1 MNAVWPWPEQ
11 LEGIVAA
18 PASHR
23 ILLETPALRV
33 LEIVIE
39 PGAREPEHVHRH
51 SSVMIVDRPARIRYY
66 ESGRLTFESEE
77 TVGEPVA
84 RAMWM
89 NPEGPHSVENIDTS
103 RYRAFR
109 VEVLGWPGVF
119 RERGNATA
127 STVRTVVPA
136 RLRSVTSTRQI
147 DALIVPKQRG
157 TWTP

>member
-18 PASHR
+18 PESHR

-51 SSVMIVDRPARIRYY
+51 ASVMIVDRPARIRYY

-77 TVGEPVA
+77 TVGQPVA

-103 RYRAFR
+103 RYHAFR
-109 VEVLGWPGVF
+109 VEVLG
-119 RERGNATA
+119 
-127 STVRTVVPA
+127 
-136 RLRSVTSTRQI
+136 
-147 DALIVPKQRG
+147 
-157 TWTP
+157 

>member
-39 PGAREPEHVHRH
+39 PGARKPEHVHRH
-51 SSVMIVDRPARIRYY
+51 SSVMIVDRPALIRYY

-89 NPEGPHSVENIDTS
+89 NPEGLTRSRTS
-103 RYRAFR
+103 IRA
-109 VEVLGWPGVF
+109 
-119 RERGNATA
+119 ATA
-127 STVRTVVPA
+127 PSVSKSSVDPGYFASGVMRLHPRSGPLCRHDSVPS
-136 RLRSVTSTRQI
+136 RQRDRSM
-147 DALIVPKQRG
+147 P
-157 TWTP
+157 

>member
-1 MNAVWPWPEQ
+1 LSRRAKASGFAAKASVSPWRPGRSLAGEPRDHDRPDSTSTSAGMNAVWPWPEQ

-109 VEVLGWPGVF
+109 VEVLG
-119 RERGNATA
+119 
-127 STVRTVVPA
+127 
-136 RLRSVTSTRQI
+136 
-147 DALIVPKQRG
+147 
-157 TWTP
+157 